1 MRKNI
6 LLMII
11 SVLIIITVVIC
22 ILLNIMKNT
31 KNEENTN
38 TQINNVVSKTDSK
51 ELKEVKSATEY
62 FTVQSC
68 VNKYLTYIEA
78 QNISSILKILDVEY
92 INNNNITEKN
102 VLNNV
107 GNISEMVIF
116 EAKKMYVEEI
126 DQNNNKYYITGI
138 LKRDRMDDENGLKVI
153 KDNFNIAVKL
163 DFENMIFSVIPL
175 KDGGV
180 FNEKNS

>member
-1 MRKNI
+1 MRKN
-6 LLMII
+6 LLLIII
-11 SVLIIITVVIC
+11 SVLIIITVIIC
-22 ILLNIMKNT
+22 ILLNVIKNT

-38 TQINNVVSKTDSK
+38 TQINNNTVSQIDTK

-68 VNKYLTYIEA
+68 VNKYLTYIGGKNA
-78 QNISSILKILDVEY
+78 SSILKILDAEY

-116 EAKKMYVEEI
+116 EAKKMYVEQI
-126 DQNNNKYYITGI
+126 DENSNKYYVTGI
-138 LKRDRMDDENGLKVI
+138 LKRDSMDDENGLKVI
-153 KDNFNIAVKL
+153 KDNFNIAIKL

-175 KDGGV
+175 
-180 FNEKNS
+180 

>member
-6 LLMII
+6 LLIII
-11 SVLIIITVVIC
+11 SVLIIITVIIC
-22 ILLNIMKNT
+22 ILLNVIKNT
-31 KNEENTN
+31 KGKENTN
-38 TQINNVVSKTDSK
+38 LQISNTVSETENE

-68 VNKYLTYIEA
+68 VNKYLTYIEEKD
-78 QNISSILKILDVEY
+78 ISSILKILDVEY
-92 INNNNITEKN
+92 INNNNITENN
-102 VLNNV
+102 VLNNI
-107 GNISEMVIF
+107 GNISEVAIF
-116 EAKKMYVEEI
+116 EAKKMYVEKI

-138 LKRDRMDDENGLKVI
+138 LKKDSMDAENGLEII

-175 KDGGV
+175 
-180 FNEKNS
+180 